1 MIFPMI
7 FMKGRQFFKT
17 VLSAKSLIDYKH
29 VLLELI
35 YVSFVILL
43 KDAVLTLIEIVKF
56 TLGVDGLW
64 FWYCV

>member
-1 MIFPMI
+1 MI

-29 VLLELI
+29 VLLELV

-43 KDAVLTLIEIVKF
+43 KDAVLTLIKIVKF